1 MDEKW
6 QVMRVFLKILWGY
19 GNILEIRMGYGT
31 YFEVCT
37 TTFYEQLLSVLQYIH
52 VPSKK
57 YQYFAKHL
65 LITSVKPSCHL
76 VATVIAKSFS
86 TM

>member
-1 MDEKW
+1 MAGYETIPENFVRLWKHFRNKDGLW
-6 QVMRVFLKILWGY
+6 NIFLKFI
-19 GNILEIRMGYGT
+19 
-31 YFEVCT
+31 
-37 TTFYEQLLSVLQYIH
+37 QLSKSNFLSVLQYI
-52 VPSKK
+52 PKEKK

-76 VATVIAKSFS
+76 VVTVIEKSFS